1 MNQIPLEKLKEARE
15 RLGKIF
21 PETPTIFSDFYSSK
35 TGLQV
40 HLKMENLN
48 VSGSFKVRGATNAI
62 LEAGPLTK
70 DGVVATSAGNHAQG
84 VAIAARMQGIKATI
98 FMPERAPIVKVE
110 STKNYGAQVILTGD
124 TYDDAEIAAEAWQA
138 KHGGLMIHPFA
149 DEAVIAGQ
157 GTVALEL
164 LDQVE
169 NLDAILVPVGG
180 GGLVSGIASAVKQ
193 INPNIKI
200 IGLQTELY
208 PTMYESFRD
217 RKISSPPKNPEA
229 SIADGIAVKGIRKL
243 NFDII
248 CKNVDEMHLV
258 SESQIAGSI
267 MELMERNHLLAE
279 GAGAIPVAALDDL
292 ALSLKAWKKNC
303 RVACIIAGG
312 NIDVT
317 LLSRITN
324 RGLIRNGRL
333 LRLKVVLRDRPGAM
347 AKLLDIIYHT
357 GANLYNLEHNRMAK
371 SGSIYTV
378 EVLLELETINMAH
391 QEKIQDT
398 ILNNGYAFS
407 AI

>member
-180 GGLVSGIASAVKQ
+180 GGLISGIASAVKQ